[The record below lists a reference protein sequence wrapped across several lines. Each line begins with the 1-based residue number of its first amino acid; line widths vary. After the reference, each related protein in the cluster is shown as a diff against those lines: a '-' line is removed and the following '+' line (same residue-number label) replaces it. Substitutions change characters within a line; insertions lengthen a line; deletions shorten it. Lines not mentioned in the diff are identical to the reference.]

1 MSAFAELVNNLKKKK
16 NVLLLTG
23 YLCDEMELGGRKLS
37 DFAAQIALKLDLPVA
52 ATGNSAI
59 PLKEKGV
66 RATRKALAEMVNLT
80 RFPYW
85 GDPITAQRPEMM
97 VFIGYPPRLLKAV
110 LPAVKGVETVVLGNM
125 SMKDATF
132 SLPDASLVQ
141 YQKNLESLIGELG

>member
-1 MSAFAELVNNLKKKK
+1 MSVFTELVGNIKKRK

-52 ATGNSAI
+52 ATGSSAV

-97 VFIGYPPRLLKAV
+97 VFIGYPARMLKSV
-110 LPAVKGVETVVLGNM
+110 LPAVKGMETVVLGNM

-132 SLPDASLVQ
+132 SLPDASLRE
-141 YQKNLESLIGELG
+141 YQKNLESLIGSL

>member
-1 MSAFAELVNNLKKKK
+1 MSVFTELVGNIKKRK

-37 DFAAQIALKLDLPVA
+37 DFAAQIALKLDLQVA
-52 ATGNSAI
+52 ATGSSAV

-97 VFIGYPPRLLKAV
+97 VFIGYPARMLKSV
-110 LPAVKGVETVVLGNM
+110 LPAVKGMETVVLGNM

-132 SLPDASLVQ
+132 SLPDASLRE
-141 YQKNLESLIGELG
+141 YQKNLESLIGSL

>member
-1 MSAFAELVNNLKKKK
+1 MSVFTELVGNIKKRK

-52 ATGNSAI
+52 ATGSSAV

-97 VFIGYPPRLLKAV
+97 VFIGYPARMLKSV

-132 SLPDASLVQ
+132 SLPDASLNQ
-141 YQKNLESLIGELG
+141 YQKNLESLIGSL

>member
-1 MSAFAELVNNLKKKK
+1 MSAFAELTSNIKKKK

-52 ATGNSAI
+52 ATGSSAI

-85 GDPITAQRPEMM
+85 GDPITTQRPEMM
-97 VFIGYPPRLLKAV
+97 VFIGYPARLLKAV
-110 LPAVKGVETVVLGNM
+110 LPAVKGMETVVLGNM

-132 SLPDASLVQ
+132 SLPDASLIQ
-141 YQKNLESLIGELG
+141 YQKNLESLIAEL

>member
-1 MSAFAELVNNLKKKK
+1 MSVFTELVGNIKKRK

-52 ATGNSAI
+52 ATGSSAV

-97 VFIGYPPRLLKAV
+97 VFIGYPARMLKSV

-132 SLPDASLVQ
+132 SLPDASLRE
-141 YQKNLESLIGELG
+141 YQKNLESLIGSL

>member
-1 MSAFAELVNNLKKKK
+1 MSVFTELVGNIKKRK

-52 ATGNSAI
+52 ATGSSAV

-97 VFIGYPPRLLKAV
+97 VFIGYPARMLKSV
-110 LPAVKGVETVVLGNM
+110 LPAVKGMETVVLGNM

-132 SLPDASLVQ
+132 SLPDASLNQ
-141 YQKNLESLIGELG
+141 YQKNLESLIGSL